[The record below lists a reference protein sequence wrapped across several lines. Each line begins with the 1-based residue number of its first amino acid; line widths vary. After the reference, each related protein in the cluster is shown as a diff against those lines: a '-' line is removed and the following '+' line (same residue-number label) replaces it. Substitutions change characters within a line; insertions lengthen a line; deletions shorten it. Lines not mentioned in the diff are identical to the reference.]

1 MLKDQKKTTRNSSRT
16 TLSLPTDNFIPGGY
30 FRQVHTSPYTRP
42 PFLRAVAYYAAD
54 TEANAC
60 FAKADQAENEYENEY
75 EYDNEN
81 VDVNVDAYVDVRA
94 DVNVNVINK
103 QTEALLPTHARR
115 TGDLFLLRLRL
126 LTLMI

>member
-1 MLKDQKKTTRNSSRT
+1 M
-16 TLSLPTDNFIPGGY
+16 LSLPTDNFIPGGY

-60 FAKADQAENEYENEY
+60 FAKADQAENEYENENENEY

-81 VDVNVDAYVDVRA
+81 VDVNVNVDVDAYVDVRA
-94 DVNVNVINK
+94 DVNVINK
-103 QTEALLPTHARR
+103 QTEASLPTHARR

-126 LTLMI
+126 LTFMI